1 MTQED
6 WDALKAQMERPWG
19 SMKLRC
25 DQFVL
30 DLHQATDSKNKSWAT
45 TVYVDGLFKGEWMR
59 AEKGLPTHEESRRF
73 LRKVSRAFHS
83 KKDIDEWRKLFG
95 KREANKRASEK
106 FIYFDPS
113 WKSFNSLKKHLLANN
128 ASITRITDI

>member
-19 SMKLRC
+19 SMALQC

-30 DLHQATDSKNKSWAT
+30 ALQQGVDSKAKSWST
-45 TVYVDGLFKGEWMR
+45 NVYVGGVFKGEWMR
-59 AEKGLPTHEESRRF
+59 ADKGEAIHEESRRF

-83 KKDIDEWRKLFG
+83 KKKVDEWRKIFG
-95 KREANKRASEK
+95 KREAAKYAAER
-106 FIYFDPS
+106 FVYFDPS

-128 ASITRITDI
+128 TSITRISEI